1 MLKGKRIR
9 ELKRVKDVQ
18 EQNLGEDQNEYM
30 VGMYNGLELAVAI
43 MENRPPVYVSC
54 EKEPEQ
60 IESKEEQ
67 EVGRTC
73 YNGIII
79 RKKSWVIK
87 LDRIW

>member
-1 MLKGKRIR
+1 MIFKNSKLF
-9 ELKRVKDVQ
+9 ELKRAKDVQ
-18 EQNLGEDQNEYM
+18 EQNLGEGQNEYM

-60 IESKEEQ
+60 FEGKEEQ

-73 YNGIII
+73 YNGIIV
-79 RKKSWVIK
+79 RKKS
-87 LDRIW
+87 

>member
-1 MLKGKRIR
+1 MLKKKGIR

-18 EQNLGEDQNEYM
+18 EQNLGEEQNEYM

-43 MENRPPVYVSC
+43 MENRLPVYVSC

-73 YNGIII
+73 YNGIIV
-79 RKKSWVIK
+79 RKKK
-87 LDRIW
+87 LSD

>member
-1 MLKGKRIR
+1 MLKRKRIK
-9 ELKRVKDVQ
+9 ELKRIKDIQ

-43 MENRPPVYVSC
+43 MENRTPVYVSC

-73 YNGIII
+73 YSGIIVK
-79 RKKSWVIK
+79 KKS
-87 LDRIW
+87 

>member
-9 ELKRVKDVQ
+9 ELKRIKDIQ

-73 YNGIII
+73 YNGIIV
-79 RKKSWVIK
+79 RKKS
-87 LDRIW
+87 

>member
-1 MLKGKRIR
+1 MLKRKRIK
-9 ELKRVKDVQ
+9 ELKRIKDIQ

-43 MENRPPVYVSC
+43 MENRTPVYVSC

-73 YNGIII
+73 YNGVIV
-79 RKKSWVIK
+79 RKKS
-87 LDRIW
+87 

>member
-43 MENRPPVYVSC
+43 MENRPPAYVSC

-73 YNGIII
+73 YNGIIV
-79 RKKSWVIK
+79 RKKS
-87 LDRIW
+87 

>member
-1 MLKGKRIR
+1 MGVTRMLKGKRIR

-43 MENRPPVYVSC
+43 MENRKPVYVSC

-67 EVGRTC
+67 EIGRTC
-73 YNGIII
+73 YNGIIV
-79 RKKSWVIK
+79 RKKS
-87 LDRIW
+87 

>member
-9 ELKRVKDVQ
+9 ELKRIKDIQ

-60 IESKEEQ
+60 VESKEEQ

-73 YNGIII
+73 YNGIIV
-79 RKKSWVIK
+79 RKKS
-87 LDRIW
+87 

>member
-9 ELKRVKDVQ
+9 ELKRIKDIQ

-43 MENRPPVYVSC
+43 MENRKPVYLSC
-54 EKEPEQ
+54 IKEPEQ
-60 IESKEEQ
+60 IENIEKQ

-73 YNGIII
+73 YNGVIV
-79 RKKSWVIK
+79 RKKAE
-87 LDRIW
+87 

>member
-9 ELKRVKDVQ
+9 ELKRIKDIQ

-73 YNGIII
+73 YSGIIVK
-79 RKKSWVIK
+79 KKS
-87 LDRIW
+87 